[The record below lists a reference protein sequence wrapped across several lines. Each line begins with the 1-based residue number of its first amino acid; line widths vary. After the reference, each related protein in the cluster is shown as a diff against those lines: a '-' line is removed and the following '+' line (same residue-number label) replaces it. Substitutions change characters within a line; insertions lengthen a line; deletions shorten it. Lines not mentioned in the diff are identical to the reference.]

1 MTKILAEA
9 GRITELGPEMN
20 GEIVFGLQPN
30 YAKYTGQQP
39 MRFVAPASQLTEL
52 GDDDLIIVRFTDA
65 DHLTMAGPLPVVS
78 LSLA

>member
-20 GEIVFGLQPN
+20 GEIIFGLQPN
-30 YAKYTGQQP
+30 YAKYAGQQP
-39 MRFVAPASQLTEL
+39 MRFVAPASQLAEL
-52 GDDDLIIVRFTDA
+52 GDDDLVIVRFSGT
-65 DHLTMAGPLPVVS
+65 DHLTMAEPLPVVS

>member
-9 GRITELGPEMN
+9 GRITDVGPEMN

-30 YAKYTGQQP
+30 YAKYAGQQP

-52 GDDDLIIVRFTDA
+52 SDDDLIIVRFSGA
-65 DHLTMAGPLPVVS
+65 DHLTMAEPLPVLS
-78 LSLA
+78 LSRA